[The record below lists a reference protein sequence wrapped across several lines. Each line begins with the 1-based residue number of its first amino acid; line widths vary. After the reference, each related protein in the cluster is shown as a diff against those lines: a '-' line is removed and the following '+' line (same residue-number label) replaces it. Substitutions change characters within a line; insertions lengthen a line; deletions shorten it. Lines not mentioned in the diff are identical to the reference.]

1 MKPCQ
6 RKEERTMQTHSKSLL
21 ATTSA
26 LGLVA
31 FLAMPAH
38 ATEAFSLEALIEA
51 AKAEAPITV
60 YSSTGKI
67 VGQVESFVAEF
78 DVPATGVKVS
88 TDSQVELVIREYE
101 ANNVRGDVIL
111 LGDVP
116 SGVLELLPRG
126 YVESWVPTDLADKIP
141 AHFHDP
147 FVVSNDGTVFAYNTS
162 IEENCP
168 IDNIWALTEE
178 EWRGRLALQ
187 DPLGRAALLD
197 WFNQMETHMDD
208 AVATAY
214 EAYFGAP
221 LQTEEQSATAAW
233 VAALAANGPLL
244 TDSDQGISDAV
255 GTPGQA
261 TSFVGII
268 SSAKFRDNA
277 ERGYALGLCAGVA
290 PVSGYMTPTLAV
302 INARTQSPNAARLM
316 VRYLA
321 TPEGMAPQMIDGK
334 MPTNVDAV
342 LPADEPSGIGAVLDQ
357 IYPFDAATAAQD
369 WGARQDWQDIWRIHY
384 RR

>member
-1 MKPCQ
+1 MHKAT
-6 RKEERTMQTHSKSLL
+6 RHTLRTTVP
-21 ATTSA
+21 A
-26 LGLVA
+26 VI
-31 FLAMPAH
+31 LAMLASTQ
-38 ATEAFSLEALIEA
+38 ARAGEAFSLDALIEA
-51 AKAEAPITV
+51 ARAEPPITV

-67 VGQVESFVAEF
+67 VGQAQSFVAAF
-78 DVPATGVKVS
+78 GVQATGVKVS

-101 ANNVRGDVIL
+101 ADNVRGDVIL

-126 YVESWVPTDLADKIP
+126 YVESWVPTDLADRIP
-141 AHFHDP
+141 AHFHEP
-147 FVVSNDGTVFAYNTS
+147 FVVTNDGAVFAYNAALEQS
-162 IEENCP
+162 CP

-178 EWRGRLALQ
+178 AWRGRFVLQ

-197 WFNQMETHMDD
+197 WFNQLETHMDD
-208 AVATAY
+208 AVAQAY
-214 EAYFGAP
+214 QAHFDRP
-221 LQTEEQSATAAW
+221 LETTEPSATAAW

-255 GTPGQA
+255 GTPDQP
-261 TSFVGII
+261 TSFMGLI

-277 ERGYALGLCAGVA
+277 ERGYALGLCAGIN

-302 INARTQSPNAARLM
+302 INARTRSPNAARLF
-316 VRYLA
+316 VRYMA

-334 MPTNVDAV
+334 MPTNIDAV
-342 LPADEPSGIGAVLDQ
+342 LPDDEPSGIGAVIDQ
-357 IYPFDAATAAQD
+357 IHAFNAATAAAD
-369 WGARQDWQDIWRIHY
+369 WDARQDWQDHWRIHY

>member
-1 MKPCQ
+1 M
-6 RKEERTMQTHSKSLL
+6 
-21 ATTSA
+21 
-26 LGLVA
+26 
-31 FLAMPAH
+31 
-38 ATEAFSLEALIEA
+38 
-51 AKAEAPITV
+51 
-60 YSSTGKI
+60 
-67 VGQVESFVAEF
+67 
-78 DVPATGVKVS
+78 KVS
-88 TDSQVELVIREYE
+88 TDAQVELVIREYE

-126 YVESWVPTDLADKIP
+126 YVESWVPTDLATDLADKIP
-141 AHFHDP
+141 ARFHDP

-162 IEENCP
+162 IEESCP

-187 DPLGRAALLD
+187 DLLGRAALLD

-208 AVATAY
+208 AVAAAAAY
-214 EAYFGAP
+214 EAHFGMP
-221 LQTEEQSATAAW
+221 LQTEEPSATAAW

-244 TDSDQGISDAV
+244 TDADQGISDAV
-255 GTPGQA
+255 GTVGQS

-268 SSAKFRDNA
+268 SSAKSRDNA

-290 PVSGYMTPTLAV
+290 PVSGNMTPTLAV

-321 TPEGMAPQMIDGK
+321 TPEGMAPQMINGK

-357 IYPFDAATAAQD
+357 IYLFDAATAAQD
-369 WGARQDWQDIWRIHY
+369 WDARQDWQDQWRIHY